1 MKTQT
6 ANQIVNNT
14 LLVLSGMAINIVVL
28 ILILI

>member
-14 LLVLSGMAINIVVL
+14 LFVLLGMAINIVVL